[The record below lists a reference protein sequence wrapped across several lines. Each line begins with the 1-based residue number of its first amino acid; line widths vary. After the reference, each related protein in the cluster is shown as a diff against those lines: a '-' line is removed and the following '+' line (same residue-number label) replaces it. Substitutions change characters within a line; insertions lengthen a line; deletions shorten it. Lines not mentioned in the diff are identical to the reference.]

1 MEPIDKI
8 YLPVLVLFKT
18 TAITAAQKAR
28 SKNPV
33 GKFFGKIPPSFVT
46 IKISL
51 NHAPAAFPCGKEMVF
66 VFETIDPSPLDTI
79 MVPRVAI
86 NAGSSKRDTKI
97 PLINPNKEP
106 HKRIT
111 KSTSG
116 IGSPPSMSVPPISA
130 QQIATVPM
138 DKSIPPV
145 EITKVTPIAINAT

>member
-1 MEPIDKI
+1 
-8 YLPVLVLFKT
+8 
-18 TAITAAQKAR
+18 
-28 SKNPV
+28 
-33 GKFFGKIPPSFVT
+33 
-46 IKISL
+46 
-51 NHAPAAFPCGKEMVF
+51 MVF

-79 MVPRVAI
+79 IVPRVAI
-86 NAGSSKRDTKI
+86 NAGSSKRYTKI